1 MNEDFTQAPK
11 PGSRPGS
18 IKRKVSA
25 YLGKGA
31 SDKITRSDAN
41 KLLKKAKEL
50 KKQGG
55 AARKR
60 GIQLR
65 RQAQFIKN
73 MVDRKNA

>member
-18 IKRKVSA
+18 IKRKA
-25 YLGKGA
+25 AKYLGKSA
-31 SDKITRSDAN
+31 DAKLTSSDAD
-41 KLLKKAKEL
+41 KLLKKAKQL
-50 KKQGG
+50 KKDPSS
-55 AARKR
+55 RKR

-73 MVDRKNA
+73 MVARNG